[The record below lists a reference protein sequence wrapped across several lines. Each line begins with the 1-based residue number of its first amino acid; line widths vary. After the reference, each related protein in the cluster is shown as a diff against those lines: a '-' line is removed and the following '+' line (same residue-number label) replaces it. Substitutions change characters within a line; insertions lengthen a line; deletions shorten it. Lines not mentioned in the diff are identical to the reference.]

1 MVMIRWLVNRLY
13 APTVLLIDLI
23 SVISK
28 NSEFVQVLMIFFVIC
43 VSKLN
48 IFGFYCFHYFLILY
62 GQNDQS
68 VHQEN
73 NEQSSSW
80 FWGLHYSQVIYFWA
94 HFTVYWMSLPVGP
107 CFTQLHLQIFL
118 SFNILGSIHYNTIT
132 LFQYIMT
139 EKENS
144 LSRLVTQ
151 PRQWCRS
158 VCVCA
163 HACARAYA
171 CAESSGLYI

>member
-1 MVMIRWLVNRLY
+1 ML
-13 APTVLLIDLI
+13 PTVLWIDLI

-28 NSEFVQVLMIFFVIC
+28 NSKFVQVLMIFFIIY

-48 IFGFYCFHYFLILY
+48 IFGFYCFHYFFFILN
-62 GQNDQS
+62 GHNDQS

-73 NEQSSSW
+73 NEQSISW

-94 HFTVYWMSLPVGP
+94 HLTVYWMSLPVGP
-107 CFTQLHLQIFL
+107 CYTQFHLHIFL
-118 SFNILGSIHYNTIT
+118 SFNILSSLHYNTIT

-144 LSRLVTQ
+144 LSHLVTQ

-163 HACARAYA
+163 RAYA